1 MKYKVFYMLRA
12 DETAV
17 LRALLQDKTESFQSF
32 DEAFDFIRAL
42 KTNKNIV
49 GQPVL
54 GV

>member
-12 DETAV
+12 EETAV
-17 LRALLQDKTESFQSF
+17 LRALLQDKTKSFSDF
-32 DEAFDFIRAL
+32 DEAVDFIRAL

-49 GQPVL
+49 GEPIL

>member
-1 MKYKVFYMLRA
+1 MKYTVFYMLRA
-12 DETAV
+12 EETLV

-32 DEAFDFIRAL
+32 DEAVDFIRIL